1 MIILGVD
8 PGTIQLGYGVLEEL
22 QGEISAKDYGSL
34 SFPSSLPIEERL
46 YQIHSHLLNM
56 IGIFAPDEI
65 AVEEPFLGQ
74 GSKQY
79 VGPAFAVGQAQA
91 AVLIAAA
98 AHAVPI
104 FRYAP
109 TQVKSSIADHGRASK
124 EQVQN
129 MVQITLGLE
138 KDSTTS
144 FDATDALAVALC
156 HLYNRTYTSIVQERK
171 LD

>member
-8 PGTIQLGYGVLEEL
+8 PGTRELGYGVLEESE
-22 QGEISAKDYGSL
+22 GKITAKDYGSL

-46 YQIHSHLLNM
+46 YQIHSHILNM
-56 IGIFAPDEI
+56 VGIFAPNEI

-74 GSKQY
+74 GSNQY

-98 AHAVPI
+98 SQRVPI
-104 FRYAP
+104 FRYPP
-109 TQVKSSIADHGRASK
+109 TQVKSSITDHGRASK

-129 MVQITLGLE
+129 MVQITLGLG
-138 KDSTTS
+138 KDATDSL
-144 FDATDALAVALC
+144 DATDALAVALC
-156 HLYNRTYTSIVQERK
+156 HLYNRTYTSMLQKRK
-171 LD
+171 FD